1 MDTTVQTAQKT
12 WKPTAAGIL
21 NIIAGVLSLLG
32 AIGVIIGIIFFVSVG
47 TQPFLTDMW
56 GDLGDLG
63 IGLNFLIILLVI
75 GAILSA
81 VLGIFPLIG
90 GIYALQRKKW
100 GLALTGSIVAIFGSS
115 IMGILA
121 TIFIAMSKDEFE

>member
-1 MDTTVQTAQKT
+1 MENTMKKT
-12 WKPTAAGIL
+12 WKPTAVGIL

-32 AIGVIIGIIFFVSVG
+32 AIGVIIGIIVFVSVG
-47 TQPFLTDMW
+47 SAPFLAYMW
-56 GDLGDLG
+56 RDLGDLG
-63 IGLNFLIILLVI
+63 IGPNFLIIILVI
-75 GAILSA
+75 AAIFSA

-100 GLALTGSIVAIFGSS
+100 GLALAGSIVAIFGAS

-121 TIFIAMSKDEFE
+121 TIFIAMAKDEFE

>member
-1 MDTTVQTAQKT
+1 MEKT

-32 AIGVIIGIIFFVSVG
+32 AIGVIIGIIVFVFVGSV
-47 TQPFLTDMW
+47 PFLAYMW
-56 GDLGDLG
+56 EDLGDLG
-63 IGLNFLIILLVI
+63 IGPNFLIIILVI
-75 GAILSA
+75 GSIFSA

-121 TIFIAMSKDEFE
+121 TIFIIMAKDEFE

>member
-1 MDTTVQTAQKT
+1 METTVQKT
-12 WKPTAAGIL
+12 WKPTTAGIL

-75 GAILSA
+75 GAIFSA
-81 VLGIFPLIG
+81 ILGILPLLG

-100 GLALTGSIVAIFGSS
+100 GLALAGSIVAILGSTPL
-115 IMGILA
+115 GIAA
-121 TIFIAMSKDEFE
+121 TIFTALSKDEFE

>member
-1 MDTTVQTAQKT
+1 MKKT
-12 WKPTAAGIL
+12 SKPIIAGIL

-56 GDLGDLG
+56 GDLADLG
-63 IGLNFLIILLVI
+63 IGLNFLIIILVI
-75 GAILSA
+75 AAIFSA

-100 GLALTGSIVAIFGSS
+100 GLALAGSIVAIFGSTPL
-115 IMGILA
+115 GIVS
-121 TIFIAMSKDEFE
+121 TILVAVAKDEFE